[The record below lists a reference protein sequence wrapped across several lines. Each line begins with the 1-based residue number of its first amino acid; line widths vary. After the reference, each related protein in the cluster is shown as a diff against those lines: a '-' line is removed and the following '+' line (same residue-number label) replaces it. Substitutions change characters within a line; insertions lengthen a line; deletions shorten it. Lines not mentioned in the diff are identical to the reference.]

1 PRLTVQRRDP
11 DLHASGR
18 RQLRPDDRHGHP
30 RPDRGGVL
38 PPRGVPQRRPDR
50 RRAARSDCGFHPRQD
65 ANAGQLSMWKLT
77 RKGLI
82 ANKLRFLLT
91 GIAVVLGVAFVSGT
105 FVLTATI
112 QKTFDDLFTNIYS
125 NTDSVVRAREVL
137 SSDFGSGDRP

>member
-1 PRLTVQRRDP
+1 
-11 DLHASGR
+11 
-18 RQLRPDDRHGHP
+18 
-30 RPDRGGVL
+30 
-38 PPRGVPQRRPDR
+38 
-50 RRAARSDCGFHPRQD
+50 
-65 ANAGQLSMWKLT
+65 MWKLT

-137 SSDFGSGDRP
+137 SSDFGSGRSRSSQMKKADNGMTGTKDECSAHVDEVWTDMRPISLREQMSGQ